1 MKKVIFNIVF
11 ALMIFAFSSNS
22 AWAFAFVDISALAQR
37 AVEFIKNANH
47 WTDTSSHYKQ
57 VVDYAKKFN
66 DFKSDFAKYQSQYE
80 RMYKNIS
87 RGTYA
92 SAFNV
97 AKWDWTKLDEHLIKS
112 YRAWDRAWYDSQM
125 MIIRAGKLYMNNPLY
140 KKFVDEID
148 EINRELLLIDEQ
160 EHQFLK
166 DSDDRLKEHAE
177 NSKKIQKLIGDIAT
191 GDFASGENQ
200 QLALQAAT
208 SELQNINLQITLEES
223 RKRNAEVSFSKQRE
237 FWANKGLQ
245 KQVENAAINLDN
257 GGDVVNELS
266 NLDTWVG
273 RVRACAHNPK
283 SAECKNQ
290 F

>member
-1 MKKVIFNIVF
+1 MKKSILNIVF
-11 ALMIFAFSSNS
+11 TLTVIAFLSNS
-22 AWAFAFVDISALAQR
+22 AWAFPFVDVSALTQR
-37 AVEFIKNANH
+37 AVEFTKNAKH
-47 WTDTSSHYKQ
+47 WVDTTTHYKQ
-57 VVDYAKKFN
+57 IVDYAKKFN

-97 AKWDWTKLDEHLIKS
+97 TKWDWTKLDEHLIKS

-125 MIIRAGKLYMNNPLY
+125 TIIRAGKLYMNNPLY

-148 EINRELLLIDEQ
+148 GINRELMLIDEQ

-166 DSDDRLKEHAE
+166 DSDDRLREHAE
-177 NSKKIQKLIGDIAT
+177 NGKKIQKLIGEIAT
-191 GDFASGENQ
+191 GVFASGENQ

-208 SELQNINLQITLEES
+208 SELQNINLQISLEES
-223 RKRNAEVSFSKQRE
+223 RKRNAEISFNKQRE
-237 FWANKGLQ
+237 YWANKGLQ
-245 KQVENAAINLDN
+245 RQVENTAKNLDN

-266 NLDTWVG
+266 NLDTWAG

-283 SAECKNQ
+283 SAECKNLP
-290 F
+290 